1 MAKVTSK
8 PAGKFKINAGG
19 KGKMQKF
26 KGVGTQKPGVVE
38 VAGSG
43 GGTDPGAK
51 IPTGG
56 TGKIGGKQVGV
67 KAVKPGQTGV
77 R

>member
-8 PAGKFKINAGG
+8 APGKFAVKGGG
-19 KGKMQKF
+19 KGGMQNF
-26 KGVGTQKPGVVE
+26 KAVGTQKPGVTE

-43 GGTDPGAK
+43 GGKSFAAK